1 MNNRRITGFS
11 LIELMVAMVIV
22 GILAAVAV
30 PSYNNYT
37 IRSARLSAQAELINL
52 ASVEEKIFLNSNAY
66 SPNVTTTYDG
76 TSAGGLG
83 VTSGKTS
90 DEKYTVTLNITTP
103 SQTYT
108 LTATP
113 ITGKSQVN
121 DGSITISENGQRL
134 WNGVAW

>member
-1 MNNRRITGFS
+1 MNNRRNAGFS
-11 LIELMVAMVIV
+11 LIELMVAVVIV
-22 GILAAVAV
+22 GILAAVAI

-37 IRSARLSAQAELINL
+37 VRSARLSAQTELLNL

-66 SPNVTTTYDG
+66 SPNVTTAYNG

-83 VTSGKTS
+83 VTSGNTS
-90 DEKYTVTLNITTP
+90 NGKYTLSLNITTP

-113 ITGKSQVN
+113 VTGTTQET
-121 DGSITISENGQRL
+121 DGSLTISENGQRL

>member
-103 SQTYT
+103 SQIYT